1 MLLALGAVFPVTAR
15 STWDLSIGGGEFYR
29 GHAMELRP
37 DSTARAARRRARLTR
52 TLRSAGVLVDPA
64 WRAAFAQVPRHVFLG
79 RFFVADQAGCW
90 QAEDRTDPGWLDH
103 VYADRVLVTQL
114 DGDPTGWER
123 ARTAGPVTGVP
134 TSSSSQPAIMAVML
148 AALRVADGCRVLEI
162 GTGTGYNA
170 ALLCHRL
177 GSANVTTVDIDPTLV
192 AAARGRLASCGFRP
206 TCAGADGA
214 AGYPANAP
222 YDRVLAT
229 CAVARIPLAWLAQ
242 TVPGGFVVTTL
253 HRPIGAGLVRITAGH
268 GATGQ
273 GRVLAE
279 DGRFMPLRAHKLA
292 RGTRP
297 DRATGTAR
305 TTDLDSEWLVNCR
318 SAFEFYAGL
327 ALPTTTAIM
336 TEDGAIWLVHP
347 DGSWARHARE
357 GGRRQVW
364 QGGPLRLWDI
374 VEATH
379 AEWLDLGRPTRDRFG
394 ITVDAEHQELWL
406 DTSDSPHRW
415 PLCAGAP

>member
-1 MLLALGAVFPVTAR
+1 
-15 STWDLSIGGGEFYR
+15 
-29 GHAMELRP
+29 MEHRVN
-37 DSTARAARRRARLTR
+37 STARAARRRARLTR
-52 TLRSAGVLVDPA
+52 VLRSAGVLADPA
-64 WRAAFAQVPRHVFLG
+64 WRTAFAQVPRHVFLG
-79 RFFVADQAGCW
+79 RFFVANGGGW
-90 QAEDRTDPGWLDH
+90 QAADRTDPGWLDQ

-114 DGDPTGWER
+114 DGDPARWEQ
-123 ARTAGPVTGVP
+123 ARTTGPVRGVP
-134 TSSSSQPAIMAVML
+134 TSSSSQPGIMAVML
-148 AALRVADGCRVLEI
+148 GALRVADGNHVLEI

-192 AAARGRLASCGFRP
+192 AAARGRLASCGFTP
-206 TCAGADGA
+206 TCVATDGA

-253 HRPIGAGLVRITAGH
+253 HRPIGAGLVRITAGP

-292 RGTRP
+292 RGARP
-297 DRATGTAR
+297 DRPTGAAR
-305 TTDLDSEWLVNCR
+305 PTDLDGEWLVNCR

-327 ALPTTTAIM
+327 AFPAATASM
-336 TEDGAIWLVHP
+336 TEDGAIWLVDP
-347 DGSWARHARE
+347 DGSWARYERD
-357 GGRRQVW
+357 GGHRLVW
-364 QGGPLRLWDI
+364 QGGPRRLWDI
-374 VEATH
+374 VETTH
-379 AEWLDLGRPTRDRFG
+379 AEWLGLGRPARDRFG
-394 ITVDAEHQELWL
+394 ITVDAERQELWL
-406 DTSDSPHRW
+406 DAPDSPHRW
-415 PLCAGAP
+415 PLSAAGAH